1 MSKVHKT
8 STYQKQIL
16 INELLASAK
25 SKLSSRII
33 LQNKLIII
41 VCLFFWPLATVLA
54 TDLVDLLGK
63 WWQVTP
69 TALNTSTSI
78 SANINDLAN
87 QDFQHKLCVLSFNLL
102 PPWPCLHGSLS
113 WSLGSIFCRNSI
125 TFAGSGGPVMSM
137 KCCMAT
143 THGAPSTSAP
153 GRQRLNVAE
162 FRSRDLSKTSRPK
175 CTPNSSPLLVQG
187 WYFVTRSVRWKVE
200 AREKHRFFWTWRRPT
215 GRVIR
220 QITAMTNL
228 HISEHTNN
236 RFI

>member
-102 PPWPCLHGSLS
+102 PPL
-113 WSLGSIFCRNSI
+113 
-125 TFAGSGGPVMSM
+125 AM
-137 KCCMAT
+137 
-143 THGAPSTSAP
+143 
-153 GRQRLNVAE
+153 
-162 FRSRDLSKTSRPK
+162 
-175 CTPNSSPLLVQG
+175 SSPLFVLILGVHLLQKFHHLRRIWRPCYVHEVLHGHYTWGPQHFGPKKATSQCRWVQVTG
-187 WYFVTRSVRWKVE
+187 IEQNITTQMHTQQLAFVG
-200 AREKHRFFWTWRRPT
+200 ARLILCDQ
-215 GRVIR
+215 IR
-220 QITAMTNL
+220 
-228 HISEHTNN
+228 
-236 RFI
+236 